1 MSRHHVLARVLN
13 KSNMCATFFPF
24 PNHGMEAVAMR
35 RSGTKPRGG
44 QRTLI
49 PVLPASP
56 EPEITL
62 AELLF
67 RDRPLPRPETPAAR
81 RRRIVAL
88 APHPESPEYREK
100 DASTS
105 TTRQS

>member
-35 RSGTKPRGG
+35 RNRVKPKDG

-49 PVLPASP
+49 PVLPSSP
-56 EPEITL
+56 DPAITL
-62 AELLF
+62 ADLLG
-67 RDRPLPRPETPAAR
+67 RDRPLPDPESPAAR
-81 RRRIVAL
+81 RSRIVAL
-88 APHPESPEYREK
+88 ASPRDSPEYHEK
-100 DASTS
+100 ML
-105 TTRQS
+105 